1 MNTSLKKWV
10 AGACILALV
19 SMNAA
24 FTNAATPTASISGN
38 SITITNAGNGAG
50 EAVTLV
56 LKQDGNTRTITT
68 DYTVDTSVAG
78 TITVNGVLGT
88 ALDGDSNSQIDA
100 ANYEISY
107 VTLADVVGAVVVNNI
122 TAGTAGSHNITVK
135 ATVLPV
141 LTMSVTNTD
150 INFGELTLGGDNTA
164 GTSTDISVL
173 SNGTAFQVQAD
184 YTPLLHTDNTTTLPF
199 KINNGGDVATGWN
212 VINQVGYSA
221 TAVNTTISYIA
232 TPAANQ
238 LAGTYDTTVE
248 YTVTGTF

>member
-1 MNTSLKKWV
+1 MNTSLKKLI
-10 AGACILALV
+10 AGACMLALV
-19 SMNAA
+19 SMNALSV
-24 FTNAATPTASISGN
+24 NGATPNATLVDDT
-38 SITITNAGNGAG
+38 ITITAAGNLAA
-50 EAVTLV
+50 ESVTLV
-56 LKQDGNTRTITT
+56 LKQDGSIVNAG
-68 DYTVDTSVAG
+68 DYTLDTSVAN
-78 TITVNGVLGT
+78 TILVTNNAGNF
-88 ALDGDSNSQIDA
+88 AL

-107 VTLADVVGAVVVNNI
+107 VTLAGVVGAVVVNNI
-122 TAGTAGSHNITVK
+122 TAGTLGSHVVTVN

-141 LTMSVTNTD
+141 LTMSITNTD

-164 GTSTDISVL
+164 STTTAISVL

-199 KINNGGDVATGWN
+199 KINNGGDVATGGN
-212 VINQVGYSA
+212 VINQASYSA